1 MSMIFRELIVFNWI
15 PYLGNQTIHFND
27 SDELM
32 NITMIRGQNK
42 GGKSAI
48 IRAIKWALY
57 GDTGDVNEYKNPL
70 DLLNRDA
77 KNNGNFQFSVSF
89 ILENNGKRIKITR
102 TMKPTDGISISIN
115 RLQMKN
121 IILHFVKNTRRCKG
135 IVCVFC
141 LIQNYIL
148 SLSLDHRILNIALEY
163 V

>member
-27 SDELM
+27 SVELM

-57 GDTGDVNEYKNPL
+57 GDTGDVNEYKKPL

-89 ILENNGKRIKITR
+89 ILENNGK
-102 TMKPTDGISISIN
+102 
-115 RLQMKN
+115 
-121 IILHFVKNTRRCKG
+121 
-135 IVCVFC
+135 
-141 LIQNYIL
+141 
-148 SLSLDHRILNIALEY
+148 
-163 V
+163 